1 MRLVTNPKQHK
12 MTKKTSRSDH
22 ERFQLLEILDECH
35 LYAPMTWHELHA
47 FVAHKWQLQPIGFF
61 NDAKNLYVIELG
73 NPPTIRPLSIKI
85 EV

>member
-1 MRLVTNPKQHK
+1 MKTP
-12 MTKKTSRSDH
+12 TKTSRSDH

-35 LYAPMTWHELHA
+35 LYAPMTWSELHS

-61 NDAKNLYVIELG
+61 NDTKNLYVIELG
-73 NPPTIRPLSIKI
+73 TPPTIRPLSIKI